1 MFDDLIVEIENS
13 VKSFSEFDKT
23 KDIPRIHKENM
34 FNKGHSM
41 ILSSFDEIK
50 TLSSRLGINIEQW
63 VDQERK
69 VQRMPEWQ
77 NTKSGRYPD
86 EVQTEMRRSD
96 QLMKEVRVD
105 FKALYL
111 FSKIFL
117 DQYAKFLHFINPRDG
132 IRSGTVEKFLNSMKE
147 SGDDFYT
154 QFLKDLGDTVD
165 QVVNKLTFY
174 RSKKIEHVQ
183 ILNED
188 TWFMNDMRG
197 GIAIQHVDR
206 NNGES
211 ISTITPQE
219 LLTLVLNFSKTASE
233 FMINNKSKISQ

>member
-1 MFDDLIVEIENS
+1 MFDNLLNEIEDS
-13 VKSFSEFDKT
+13 VKSFSDFDKARE
-23 KDIPRIHKENM
+23 IPRIHNENM

-50 TLSSRLGINIEQW
+50 TLTHRLGMNIVQW
-63 VDQERK
+63 VEQERK
-69 VQRMPEWQ
+69 VQRMPAWQ

-86 EVQTEMRRSD
+86 EVQTEMRKSD
-96 QLMKEVRVD
+96 QLMKEVKVD

-147 SGDDFYT
+147 SDDEFYT
-154 QFLKDLGDTVD
+154 QFLKDFGDTAD
-165 QVVNKLTFY
+165 HMLNKLTFY

-206 NNGES
+206 NNGKS

-233 FMINNKSKISQ
+233 FMTTNKSKIVR